1 MKRLCLLSLTFALLA
16 LTSVSSAQRIV
27 DNSIRIWGK
36 LKTTESTGNPLS
48 GGCSSVGQIRFFAG
62 DSISI
67 IGYEKCYP
75 YGDLKAVPKSYYIA
89 MYDTGAVFLPEA
101 AVIVLGEWGSQ
112 MSELSIKDFIQL
124 ERNTRGYLKEASERK
139 ALKKIEAMRIADS
152 LQSLRDRIELERI
165 HVQDSL
171 DKALI
176 HLQDSL
182 ETIRQ
187 KKFEEYIKKCALKGI
202 GVFSFGAV
210 DASEYTEGTGVEM
223 TFYNPTKKIVK
234 YVHAT
239 VVGYNAVNDPVIE
252 SGKTSHTLK
261 CIGPINPGEDGTYN
275 FEYVWFT
282 DIVETAKLT
291 SIKVQYMDGTEKII
305 SKPSE
310 VIITKA
316 LIKE

>member
-1 MKRLCLLSLTFALLA
+1 MKRLCLFSLTFALLVF
-16 LTSVSSAQRIV
+16 TSVTSAQRIV
-27 DNSIRIWGK
+27 DNSTRIWGK

-75 YGDLKAVPKSYYIA
+75 YGDLKAVPKSYYLA

-101 AVIVLGEWGSQ
+101 AVTVLGEWGSQ
-112 MSELSIKDFIQL
+112 MSELSMKDFIQI
-124 ERNTRGYLKEASERK
+124 ERNTRGYLNENSERK

-152 LQSLRDRIELERI
+152 LKSVQNRLE
-165 HVQDSL
+165 
-171 DKALI
+171 KALI

-187 KKFEEYIKKCALKGI
+187 KKFGEYIKKCELKGI
-202 GVFSFGAV
+202 GVFSFSSA
-210 DASEYTEGTGVEM
+210 DASEYTEGTGMEM
-223 TFYNPTKKIVK
+223 TFYNPTKKIIK

-275 FEYVWFT
+275 FDYVWFT
-282 DIVETAKLT
+282 DIVEMAKLT

-310 VIITKA
+310 VIMPKE

>member
-1 MKRLCLLSLTFALLA
+1 MKSLFSLLLTLIILVFAGGVY
-16 LTSVSSAQRIV
+16 SQRIV
-27 DNSIRIWGK
+27 DDSTRISGM
-36 LKTTESTGNPLS
+36 LKTTESTGDPLS
-48 GGCSSVGQIRFFAG
+48 KGCYSVGQVRFLAG
-62 DSISI
+62 DTISI

-75 YGDLKAVPKSYYIA
+75 YGDLKAVPKAYYIA
-89 MYDTGAVFLPEA
+89 MYDAGAVYLPETSVA
-101 AVIVLGEWGSQ
+101 ILGNLGNQFQEFSVQ
-112 MSELSIKDFIQL
+112 DFIQL
-124 ERNTRGYLKEASERK
+124 ERNTRGYFNEISARK
-139 ALKKIEAMRIADS
+139 AREKLEAQRIADS
-152 LQSLRDRIELERI
+152 LARQRM
-165 HVQDSL
+165 
-171 DKALI
+171 

-187 KKFEEYIKKCALKGI
+187 KKFGEYIKKCELKGI

-252 SGKTSHTLK
+252 SGKNSHTLK

-310 VIITKA
+310 VIIPKA

>member
-1 MKRLCLLSLTFALLA
+1 MKSLYSLLLTLIILVFAGGVY
-16 LTSVSSAQRIV
+16 SQRIV
-27 DNSIRIWGK
+27 DNSTRISGI
-36 LKTTESTGNPLS
+36 LKTTESTGDALS
-48 GGCSSVGQIRFFAG
+48 KGCYSVGQVRFLAG
-62 DSISI
+62 DTISI

-75 YGDLKAVPKSYYIA
+75 YGDMKAAPKAYYIA
-89 MYDTGAVFLPEA
+89 MYDAGSVFLPETSV
-101 AVIVLGEWGSQ
+101 VILGNLGNQFQEFSVQ
-112 MSELSIKDFIQL
+112 DFIQL
-124 ERNTRGYLKEASERK
+124 ERNTRGYFNEISARK
-139 ALKKIEAMRIADS
+139 AREKVEAHRIADS
-152 LQSLRDRIELERI
+152 LVRQRM
-165 HVQDSL
+165 HF
-171 DKALI
+171 
-176 HLQDSL
+176 QDSL

-210 DASEYTEGTGVEM
+210 DASEYTEGSGVEM

-239 VVGYNAVNDPVIE
+239 VVGYNAVNDPVVE

-310 VIITKA
+310 VIMPKA